1 MNWLDITIACILLL
15 SALAGARKGFSR
27 EIIGLSAALL
37 GLLLATQ
44 FYRMAGEPLRP
55 YIGQENLSSAGGFFL
70 VFFGV
75 IIVGAIVSSIVRRLL
90 NAVGLSSID
99 RLLGAIYG
107 TVRGGLIAMV
117 LIFALGVFTTS
128 PAVVQSRMAPYLIEA
143 SHLAA
148 KVAPQNLKARIQ
160 RQYQQTESK

>member
-1 MNWLDITIACILLL
+1 MNWLDIAIACILII
-15 SALAGARKGFSR
+15 SMAASVRKGFSR
-27 EIIGLSAALL
+27 EIIGLAAALL

-55 YIGQENLSSAGGFFL
+55 YIGQENLSSLGGFFI

-90 NAVGLSSID
+90 NVTGLSFID
-99 RLLGAIYG
+99 RLLGAVYG
-107 TVRGGLIAMV
+107 LVRGGLIAMV
-117 LIFALGVFTTS
+117 LIFALGIFTTS

-148 KVAPQNLKARIQ
+148 KVAPQDLKARIQ
-160 RQYQQTESK
+160 RQYRQTESK